1 MASVTSATTIHKVV
15 VSQFTKMLGNLQAI
29 LDETAKYAD
38 EKKFDVEDLLQF
50 RLAPDQFNLMR
61 QLQLA
66 CDTAK
71 SGAAKLTD
79 TEKSA
84 PEHVDSEKTLSEIKV
99 RIESVISYPDG
110 FSLEHFADSVE
121 QRITQP
127 CWKGKT
133 LSSQEYL
140 IQHVV
145 PNFYFHI
152 TTAYAILR
160 HNGVNIGKRSYLGA
174 MPYREA
180 T

>member
-1 MASVTSATTIHKVV
+1 MMSTPGATIHKVV

-99 RIESVISYPDG
+99 RIESVISYLDG
-110 FSLEHFADSVE
+110 FSPEDFADSVE
-121 QRITQP
+121 QRVTQP
-127 CWKGKT
+127 RWKGKT
-133 LSSQEYL
+133 LSGQEYL

>member
-1 MASVTSATTIHKVV
+1 MIYKVV
-15 VSQFTKMLGNLQAI
+15 VSQFTKMLGNLLAI

-84 PEHVDSEKTLSEIKV
+84 PEHVDSEKTLSEIKA
-99 RIESVISYPDG
+99 RIESVISYLGG
-110 FSLEHFADSVE
+110 FSPEDFADSVE

-127 CWKGKT
+127 RWKGKS
-133 LSSQEYL
+133 LSGQEYL
-140 IQHVV
+140 IQHLA

-160 HNGVNIGKRSYLGA
+160 HNGVNIGKKIYLGA
-174 MPYREA
+174 LPYREA
-180 T
+180 A

>member
-1 MASVTSATTIHKVV
+1 M
-15 VSQFTKMLGNLQAI
+15 
-29 LDETAKYAD
+29 
-38 EKKFDVEDLLQF
+38 
-50 RLAPDQFNLMR
+50 
-61 QLQLA
+61 
-66 CDTAK
+66 
-71 SGAAKLTD
+71 
-79 TEKSA
+79 
-84 PEHVDSEKTLSEIKV
+84 SEIKV
-99 RIESVISYPDG
+99 RIESVTSYLDG
-110 FSLEHFADSVE
+110 FSPEDFADSVE

-127 CWKGKT
+127 RWKGKT
-133 LSSQEYL
+133 LSGQEYL

>member
-1 MASVTSATTIHKVV
+1 MVIHKVV

-99 RIESVISYPDG
+99 RIESVTSYLDG
-110 FSLEHFADSVE
+110 FSPEDFADSVE

-127 CWKGKT
+127 RWKGKT
-133 LSSQEYL
+133 LSGQEYL

-145 PNFYFHI
+145 PNFDFHI

-160 HNGVNIGKRSYLGA
+160 HNGVNIGKKIYLGA
-174 MPYREA
+174 LPYREA

>member
-1 MASVTSATTIHKVV
+1 MQSSGMVIHKVV

-61 QLQLA
+61 QLQIA

-99 RIESVISYPDG
+99 RIESVTSYLDG
-110 FSLEHFADSVE
+110 FSPEDFADSVE

-127 CWKGKT
+127 RWKGKT
-133 LSSQEYL
+133 LSGQEYL

>member
-1 MASVTSATTIHKVV
+1 MPETKSGDTIHKVV
-15 VSQFTKMLGNLQAI
+15 VSQFTKMFGNLQAI

-99 RIESVISYPDG
+99 RIESVTSYLDG
-110 FSLEHFADSVE
+110 FSPEDFADSVE

-127 CWKGKT
+127 RWKGKT
-133 LSSQEYL
+133 LSGQEYL

>member
-1 MASVTSATTIHKVV
+1 MQSSGMVIHNVV
-15 VSQFTKMLGNLQAI
+15 VSQFTKMLGTLQAI

-61 QLQLA
+61 QLQIA

-71 SGAAKLTD
+71 FGAARLTD
-79 TEKSA
+79 SEKSA
-84 PEHVDSEKTLSEIKV
+84 PEHVDSEKTLSEIKA
-99 RIESVISYPDG
+99 RIESVISYLSG
-110 FSLEHFADSVE
+110 FSPEDFADSVE

-127 CWKGKT
+127 RWKGKS
-133 LSSQEYL
+133 LSGQEYL
-140 IQHVV
+140 IQHLA

-160 HNGVNIGKRSYLGA
+160 HNGVNIGKKIYLGVL
-174 MPYREA
+174 PYREA
-180 T
+180 A